1 MGTHVAQ
8 KAPSESMGDA
18 HDYME
23 VTCPKM
29 LETCRHQ
36 DYVLNMDQTPV
47 PFSYD
52 PKSTLELVG
61 RRTVHVRKSTSD
73 TKHATLALTV
83 TASGKALIP
92 LIVFKGKPN
101 GRIVMHEFP
110 TYPEGLEYAWMDER
124 VMLLWVEKVLKP
136 YVEAAPDRIIPIL
149 FLDSYRC
156 RMMSSVVDSIQALG
170 VEVEHIPGGCTCLCQ
185 PVDVGINNPF
195 KNNCKIIGRAG
206 WLQRASSME
215 QQVLLQERR

>member
-1 MGTHVAQ
+1 MVHRMGTHVAQ

-18 HDYME
+18 HHYME

-29 LETCRHQ
+29 LEPCCHQ

-73 TKHATLALTV
+73 TKHTTLPLTV
-83 TASGKALIP
+83 TASGKALLP
-92 LIVFKGKPN
+92 LIVLKGKPN
-101 GRIVMHEFP
+101 GRIVMREFP
-110 TYPEGLEYAWMDER
+110 SYPEGLEYAWQDNAWMDER

-136 YVEAAPDRIIPIL
+136 YVEAAPDGIIPIL
-149 FLDSYRC
+149 FLDSHRC
-156 RMMSSVVDSIQALG
+156 HVFCGGFNSSTGS
-170 VEVEHIPGGCTCLCQ
+170 
-185 PVDVGINNPF
+185 
-195 KNNCKIIGRAG
+195 
-206 WLQRASSME
+206 
-215 QQVLLQERR
+215 